1 MKQSGS
7 DPTRSEPT
15 LSKRSKQPYQ
25 PPDPPRGRTQTNPLM
40 AGRRRRTP
48 AAALRWPRCRCRC
61 RSSSRSTC
69 AGIECHS
76 SPPRSTRR
84 RPRDRLCSMAWRFT
98 TASALIPRI
107 TWLTGR
113 VPHSRS
119 IQIAAAGG
127 RVRIKLNLRCSVII
141 ICSGTKR
148 SARRREHVHHRCAR
162 DDAST
167 HGRR

>member
-1 MKQSGS
+1 MQVRHGNLTQIAAFNSRPQAGLAQAKQRNRANM
-7 DPTRSEPT
+7 DPTRSQST

-76 SPPRSTRR
+76 SPRVVFMICC
-84 RPRDRLCSMAWRFT
+84 PRDYEVLDGVEGHDGTNAQDNLTTQRLSSTPSRHRSRPPVG
-98 TASALIPRI
+98 AS
-107 TWLTGR
+107 G
-113 VPHSRS
+113 SNS
-119 IQIAAAGG
+119 IFG
-127 RVRIKLNLRCSVII
+127 
-141 ICSGTKR
+141 
-148 SARRREHVHHRCAR
+148 
-162 DDAST
+162 AS
-167 HGRR
+167 